1 MSIIQLENVIKTYQI
16 GEVVT
21 HAVNGVDLTIEPG
34 EFTAIVGP
42 SGSGKTTMLQ
52 LMGCLDKPDSGRILL
67 NGEDVTRAG
76 AGHRADLRR
85 EEIGFI
91 FQFFALV
98 PVLSAYENVEL
109 PLLLN
114 GTGAKAR
121 KERVL
126 ELLDA
131 VGLADRA
138 KHRPDQLSGG
148 QQQRAAI
155 ARALATN
162 PCSSW
167 PTVSTANLDTENGKQ
182 AMDTAA
188 AQRAD
193 GYTALIFATHDPR
206 VMPTAPGRAH
216 GRRQDRSGRGW
227 CRRKSCPSRSLPR
240 QTSPSRSRKGKT
252 MSYRVRVYA
261 RACSAPCSSSPPAT
275 PRPSRIRHARDA
287 CACHSAQRRDGGCA
301 HGYGGAGAS
310 CFSFAVSPAA
320 PTPWTWPWAT
330 CGDAGAPLIR
340 LEQTDGRRSG
350 GGAALFKAQAARHRS
365 GRRPLLPKSRL
376 RRPN

>member
-114 GTGAKAR
+114 GTAAKAR
-121 KERVL
+121 KQRVL

-148 QQQRAAI
+148 QQQRVAI

-162 PCSSW
+162 PLLILADE
-167 PTVSTANLDTENGKQ
+167 PTANLDTENGQQ
-182 AMDTAA
+182 AMDIMQQLNEQTGTAF
-188 AQRAD
+188 
-193 GYTALIFATHDPR
+193 IFATHDPR
-206 VMPTAPGRAH
+206 VM
-216 GRRQDRSGRGW
+216 S
-227 CRRKSCPSRSLPR
+227 
-240 QTSPSRSRKGKT
+240 
-252 MSYRVRVYA
+252 YA
-261 RACSAPCSSSPPAT
+261 RRVVRMVDGKIVEDGLVLEEVTPEPVVSAANITEPVA
-275 PRPSRIRHARDA
+275 
-287 CACHSAQRRDGGCA
+287 
-301 HGYGGAGAS
+301 
-310 CFSFAVSPAA
+310 
-320 PTPWTWPWAT
+320 
-330 CGDAGAPLIR
+330 
-340 LEQTDGRRSG
+340 
-350 GGAALFKAQAARHRS
+350 
-365 GRRPLLPKSRL
+365 
-376 RRPN
+376 